1 MNWITLPVKDISTQT
16 GCKIKNKIYHTLSK
30 IYQKTR
36 RKRKNRYPSHKFI
49 SNKLV
54 NISVFSCSIAIR
66 VAVNGYMDNFIP
78 YWSNGELVD
87 VDKFCVGTPDEINIA
102 NNICLFMTH
111 SSENWCGSNIT
122 RLDDASCDERV
133 LRICMEREE

>member
-1 MNWITLPVKDISTQT
+1 M
-16 GCKIKNKIYHTLSK
+16 
-30 IYQKTR
+30 
-36 RKRKNRYPSHKFI
+36 
-49 SNKLV
+49 
-54 NISVFSCSIAIR
+54 
-66 VAVNGYMDNFIP
+66 NGYMDNFIP